1 MITTQRTSWMIV
13 ALALL
18 GSADAAAQ
26 AAPFGLHDGWSRRE
40 VEALA
45 GPLSAEE
52 GKAGTYFVGHV
63 PVVHPDLD
71 IYAAVIGDSTGLCQ
85 VMAGHLVN
93 HSDSTAAQVSRIY
106 STLYDQLTSK
116 YGVASATEATQSRW
130 LRISDAVL
138 PANLEAIYLAQ
149 TTQGSGDV
157 LVSLRYRFTNFPR
170 CLDAPARPPAT
181 PGKDAL

>member
-1 MITTQRTSWMIV
+1 MI
-13 ALALL
+13 ALLALL
-18 GSADAAAQ
+18 RSASVVAQ
-26 AAPFGLHDGWSRRE
+26 AAPFGLHDGWTRHE

-63 PVVHPDLD
+63 PLAHPDLD

-85 VMAGHLVN
+85 VMAGRLVN
-93 HSDSTAAQVSRIY
+93 HSDSAATQVGRIY
-106 STLYDQLTSK
+106 SALYDQLTSK
-116 YGVASATEATQSRW
+116 YGVASATEATQARW

-138 PANLEAIYLAQ
+138 PANLEAIYLVQ
-149 TTQGSGDV
+149 STQGSGDV

-170 CLDAPARPPAT
+170 CLDAPAPPPPT